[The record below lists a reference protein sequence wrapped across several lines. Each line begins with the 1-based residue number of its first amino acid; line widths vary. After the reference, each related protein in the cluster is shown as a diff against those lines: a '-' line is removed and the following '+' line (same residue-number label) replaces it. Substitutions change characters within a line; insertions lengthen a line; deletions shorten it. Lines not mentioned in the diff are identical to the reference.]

1 MYVTCSLFDK
11 YDASKF
17 VVVWYQNG
25 SQIQFPSDEQLRI
38 HQNEH
43 ILKFFPAKLE
53 DRDFYGCILRN
64 STFCIKQL
72 VQLEVYKNEEGVCYN
87 RDILFPQEEYI
98 SHSNKV
104 LCEKLDEYPVVM
116 SQIRWLKDCQPLNFS
131 IRYEILNDSLI
142 IQNATVQDGGIY
154 TCEVPF
160 MFNGTEYTISRTVNY
175 TLQVLASNIFPS
187 SPEMA
192 LEPCVE
198 DGFDITTEY
207 ASEGEP
213 MYIQCSLLIVYD
225 ASEFEFEVAWYK
237 NDFQIQFSSDKQLRI
252 HQNENVLKFFPAK
265 IEDTDSYG
273 CIIRN
278 STFCVKQLVAL
289 KVYKN
294 EEDLC
299 YHSDIVF
306 PENER
311 ISKSNKVICPD
322 LDAYP
327 VVLSRIRWLKDCQPL
342 NFNIRYGNV
351 KDNLI
356 IQNAT
361 VQDGGIYTCKVPFI
375 YNGTEYTI
383 SRTINYTLQAQ
394 LANIPPTILNPTN
407 NVVEVTLGSSL
418 NLVCKVRY
426 SNILIVLLLWTYD
439 GTDIKDYYNASRVTV
454 QALQYNRSQDGIKEA
469 IRNLTFLEIKEEDY
483 DKRFF
488 CEARAGVN
496 PKAYVILKRPDA
508 NMLPYLTFLIL
519 PVLVVIIVILI
530 FKFFKVDIILWYRA
544 TCLPK
549 TVIKDGKLYDAYV
562 MYPKSTK
569 DHYNHAMDIF
579 VFRVLPEVLEKR
591 CAYKLFIYGR
601 NDLPGQAITDLID
614 EAISQSRRLIIV
626 LLNTYGKNRLEDNFE
641 QHLAMYDALIRDKLQ
656 VILIELEKITDYSQM
671 PESIKYIKQ
680 KKGVVRWKG
689 QFNDVSLSPSTKF
702 WKNIRYRMPPTNK
715 QHF

>member
-1 MYVTCSLFDK
+1 MSYSQCADVLRLENPVPVSETSYYPARSSSFKTNVLMMYAKLCLLLLSLIYLVGLKAEPCLDAGLDTFPQYASEGEPMYVTCSLFDK

-407 NVVEVTLGSSL
+407 NVVEVTL
-418 NLVCKVRY
+418 
-426 SNILIVLLLWTYD
+426 
-439 GTDIKDYYNASRVTV
+439 
-454 QALQYNRSQDGIKEA
+454 
-469 IRNLTFLEIKEEDY
+469 
-483 DKRFF
+483 
-488 CEARAGVN
+488 
-496 PKAYVILKRPDA
+496 DA